1 MPTIIKASDAADFL
15 ALVPALAGYRPRQ
28 SLALVLFRGNR
39 TAGVMRYD
47 LPEPDAVEAMASTTI
62 GLACKVDRIDG
73 IAIVVYT
80 DAPFR
85 AEPSGP
91 DAGPIAWHELVAAL
105 EKRAHLCG
113 LRVVEALCVADDAW
127 GSYEEGE
134 ARPITEVHEREV
146 GLPLPVPSG
155 DQGAGAFLPEVDLA
169 EKERIA
175 RALLTIDDVAEALL
189 AAPPNVEVA
198 DVPSLARLDPRAL
211 AAIQA
216 LDDLPELLEDALL
229 WDPDDLEAFSG
240 AALLWCLRRPALR
253 DVALQQ
259 WAGDIHAGEIALF
272 AQLRWEAGQDYPE
285 ELGARFCGAGPRPD
299 PARLHRARDLVRRIA
314 AASPRA
320 ARPGPLAAAAWL
332 SWALGGST
340 HAGWYAEQALEIDP
354 AHGLSQIVLSMCAA
368 SHLPE
373 WAFARE

>member
-1 MPTIIKASDAADFL
+1 MPTIITASDAADFL

-28 SLALVLFRGNR
+28 SLALVLFRGKR

-47 LPEPDAVEAMASTTI
+47 LPDPDFVEAMASTTI
-62 GLACKVDRIDG
+62 GLACKVERVDG

-80 DAPFR
+80 DGGFR
-85 AEPSGP
+85 HDGS
-91 DAGPIAWHELVAAL
+91 GPIAWHDLVRAL
-105 EKRAHLCG
+105 EKRAHVCG
-113 LRVVEALCVADDAW
+113 LRVVEALCVAEDAW
-127 GSYEEGE
+127 GSYDGGE
-134 ARPITEVHEREV
+134 ARPISEVLEREAD
-146 GLPLPVPSG
+146 LALPVPTG

-169 EKERIA
+169 EKERLA
-175 RALLTIDDVAEALL
+175 RALLTIDDAAAALL
-189 AAPPNVEVA
+189 AAPLNVEVA
-198 DVPSLARLDPRAL
+198 DVPGLARLDPRAL
-211 AAIQA
+211 AAVQG
-216 LDDLPELLEDALL
+216 LDDLPEMLEDALD
-229 WDPDDLEAFSG
+229 WDPDDLDAFSG

-259 WAGDIHAGEIALF
+259 WAGDIHAGELALF
-272 AQLRWEAGQDYPE
+272 AQMRWEAGQEYPK
-285 ELGARFCGAGPRPD
+285 ELGARFCGEGPRPD
-299 PARLHRARDLVRRIA
+299 PGRLHRARNLVRRIA
-314 AASPRA
+314 SAAPRE

-354 AHGLSQIVLSMCAA
+354 EHGLSEIVMTMCAA

>member
-47 LPEPDAVEAMASTTI
+47 LPEPDSVESMASTTI

-80 DAPFR
+80 DDEFR
-85 AEPSGP
+85 HGP
-91 DAGPIAWHELVAAL
+91 AGPIAWQQLVSAL
-105 EKRAHLCG
+105 EARAHVCG
-113 LRVVEALCVADDAW
+113 LRVVEALCVAEDAW
-127 GSYEEGE
+127 GSYEDAEPRPLSDVRQRE
-134 ARPITEVHEREV
+134 AD
-146 GLPLPVPSG
+146 LPMPVPTG
-155 DQGAGAFLPEVDLA
+155 DQGAGAYLPEVDLA
-169 EKERIA
+169 EKERLA
-175 RALLTIDDVAEALL
+175 RALLAIDDAAELLL
-189 AAPPNVEVA
+189 AAPA
-198 DVPSLARLDPRAL
+198 DTDDIAVPSLARLDPRAL
-211 AAIQA
+211 AAVGA

-229 WDPDDLEAFSG
+229 WDTQSLDAFSG

-259 WAGDIHAGEIALF
+259 WAGDIHSGEVALD
-272 AQLRWEAGQDYPE
+272 AQLRWEGGEEYPI
-285 ELGARFCGAGPRPD
+285 ELGARFCGEGPQPD
-299 PARLHRARDLVRRIA
+299 PGRLHRARNLVRRIA
-314 AASPRA
+314 ASAPRD

-354 AHGLSQIVLSMCAA
+354 GHGLSQIVMSMCAA

>member
-28 SLALVLFRGNR
+28 SLALVLFRGKR

-47 LPEPDAVEAMASTTI
+47 LPDPDAVEAMASTTI

-73 IAIVVYT
+73 IAIVIYT
-80 DAPFR
+80 DGGFR
-85 AEPSGP
+85 DDPS
-91 DAGPIAWHELVAAL
+91 GPIAWQKLVAAL
-105 EKRAHLCG
+105 EKRAHVCG
-113 LRVVEALCVADDAW
+113 LRVVEALCVAGDAW
-127 GSYEEGE
+127 GSYEDAE
-134 ARPITEVHEREV
+134 ARPLSEVLQREAE
-146 GLPLPVPSG
+146 LPMQVPTG
-155 DQGAGAFLPEVDLA
+155 DQGAGAYLPEVDLA
-169 EKERIA
+169 EKERLG
-175 RALLTIDDVAEALL
+175 RALLAIDDAAEVLL
-189 AAPPNVEVA
+189 AAPADAEDA

-211 AAIQA
+211 AAVGA

-229 WDPDDLEAFSG
+229 WDTEALDAFSG
-240 AALLWCLRRPALR
+240 AALLWCLCRPALR

-259 WAGDIHAGEIALF
+259 WAGDIRSGELALD
-272 AQLRWEAGQDYPE
+272 AQLRWEAGHEYPV
-285 ELGARFCGAGPRPD
+285 ELGARFCGEGPRPD
-299 PARLHRARDLVRRIA
+299 PGRLHRARNLVRRIA
-314 AASPRA
+314 AAAPRD

-340 HAGWYAEQALEIDP
+340 HAGWYAERALEIDP
-354 AHGLSQIVLSMCAA
+354 GHGLSQIVMTMCAA

>member
-28 SLALVLFRGNR
+28 SLALVLFRGKR

-47 LPEPDAVEAMASTTI
+47 LPDPDAVEAMASTTI

-73 IAIVVYT
+73 IAIVIYT
-80 DAPFR
+80 DGGFR
-85 AEPSGP
+85 DDPS
-91 DAGPIAWHELVAAL
+91 GPIAWQKLVAAL
-105 EKRAHLCG
+105 EKRAHVCG
-113 LRVVEALCVADDAW
+113 LRVVEALCVAGDAW
-127 GSYEEGE
+127 GSYEDAE
-134 ARPITEVHEREV
+134 ARPLSEVLQREAE
-146 GLPLPVPSG
+146 LPMQVPTG
-155 DQGAGAFLPEVDLA
+155 DQGAGAYLPEVDLA
-169 EKERIA
+169 EKERLG
-175 RALLTIDDVAEALL
+175 RALLAIDDAAEVLL
-189 AAPPNVEVA
+189 AAPADAEGA

-211 AAIQA
+211 AAVGA

-229 WDPDDLEAFSG
+229 WDTEALDAFSG
-240 AALLWCLRRPALR
+240 AALLWCLCRPALR

-259 WAGDIHAGEIALF
+259 WAGDIRSGELALD
-272 AQLRWEAGQDYPE
+272 AQLRWEAGHEYPV
-285 ELGARFCGAGPRPD
+285 ELGARFCGEGPRPD
-299 PARLHRARDLVRRIA
+299 PGRLHRARNLVRRIA
-314 AASPRA
+314 AAAPRD

-340 HAGWYAEQALEIDP
+340 HAGWYAERALEIDP
-354 AHGLSQIVLSMCAA
+354 GHGLSQIVMSMCAA

>member
-1 MPTIIKASDAADFL
+1 MPTIITTSDAADFL

-28 SLALVLFRGNR
+28 SLALVLFRGKR

-47 LPEPDAVEAMASTTI
+47 LPDPDFVEAMASTTI
-62 GLACKVDRIDG
+62 GLACKVERVDG

-80 DAPFR
+80 DGGFR
-85 AEPSGP
+85 RDGS
-91 DAGPIAWHELVAAL
+91 GPIAWHDLVRAL
-105 EKRAHLCG
+105 EKRAHVCG
-113 LRVVEALCVADDAW
+113 LRVVEALCVAEDAW
-127 GSYEEGE
+127 GSYDGGE
-134 ARPITEVHEREV
+134 ARPISEVLEREAD
-146 GLPLPVPSG
+146 LALPVPSG

-169 EKERIA
+169 EKERLA
-175 RALLTIDDVAEALL
+175 RALLTIDDAAAALL
-189 AAPPNVEVA
+189 AAPLNVEVA
-198 DVPSLARLDPRAL
+198 DVPALARLDPRAL
-211 AAIQA
+211 AAVQG
-216 LDDLPELLEDALL
+216 LDDLPELLEDALD
-229 WDPDDLEAFSG
+229 WDPDDLDPFSG

-259 WAGDIHAGEIALF
+259 WAGDIHAGELALF
-272 AQLRWEAGQDYPE
+272 AQMRWEAGQEYPR
-285 ELGARFCGAGPRPD
+285 ELGARFCGEGPRPD
-299 PARLHRARDLVRRIA
+299 PGRLHRARNLVRRIA
-314 AASPRA
+314 SAAPRE

-354 AHGLSQIVLSMCAA
+354 EHGLSEIVMTMCAA